1 MKCMNCAAEILPQYV
16 KAIETNVCPGC
27 GEQIYNDSTKELM
40 EGLKQAMEIMPNNP
54 QGIAGWLLSNFHIE
68 KIGSGEP
75 VSEFYGQKTRN
86 QNKVSYKNKR
96 TGTEVNDFFA
106 RAGVKP
112 SQGKRGVVTS
122 QRDSEMEENSSHL
135 AKIAQMVNNSEYDL
149 EEQYETEQA
158 GIDESEYYDEQ
169 EDLEGV
175 AEFENSVFIKDGG
188 KPLSK
193 QDMNNMASLF
203 DSPRKGVDIL
213 EMDRLERLA
222 KQQEGGF
229 RRS

>member
-1 MKCMNCAAEILPQYV
+1 MKCMNCEAEILPQYV

-75 VSEFYGQKTRN
+75 VSEFYGQKPRG
-86 QNKVSYKNKR
+86 QNKVSYKGKR
-96 TGTEVNDFFA
+96 TGTEVDDFFA
-106 RAGVKP
+106 RAGFKP
-112 SQGKRGVVTS
+112 SQGKKSVRS
-122 QRDSEMEENSSHL
+122 QRDAELDESTSHL
-135 AKIAQMVNNSEYDL
+135 AKVAQMVNNSKYDL
-149 EEQYETEQA
+149 EEDYGEEEEGIEDVHYEAE
-158 GIDESEYYDEQ
+158 
-169 EDLEGV
+169 EDMEGV

-193 QDMNNMASLF
+193 QELHAMNSLF
-203 DSPRKGVDIL
+203 DTPKRGVDVL

-229 RRS
+229 RRQ